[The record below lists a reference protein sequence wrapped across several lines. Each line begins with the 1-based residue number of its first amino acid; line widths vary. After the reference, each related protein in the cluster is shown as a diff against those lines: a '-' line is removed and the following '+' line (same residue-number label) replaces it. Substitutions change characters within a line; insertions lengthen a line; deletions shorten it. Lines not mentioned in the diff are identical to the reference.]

1 VTGLKLRDDAYYV
14 ATSDGVYILTPQG
27 EVVMTGRSIYGW
39 VDQLAPYLDGR
50 HTLAELTAALPTG
63 RKQMT
68 ERVISALRDRGVVVE
83 TREDADQVY
92 SLTSD
97 ERRLYSREIAFLGY
111 SGSSGERSFQ
121 AYRDN
126 VIALAGAGQLLTETV
141 WAALNSGSRTL
152 RVALTGADPAGL
164 IVLADCERRA
174 WQRDPR
180 QRIIC
185 SVADPADEDRLSDLV
200 TGAGIA
206 VYASD
211 LGDFDQVRAL
221 DRLCSRASVPF
232 VAAILAGDHAWLG
245 PFGTAI
251 GGRPSWMSAWR
262 RLLALEGGE
271 AGRVR
276 PEGACRPGPGFAGDG
291 PAEDDPAGNSLAGN
305 GLAGDGGAG
314 NGRAGNSGTS
324 DGRAAALG
332 DPRAG
337 ATLAVVA
344 NQLAR
349 EAMRQLSGTATSAEP
364 ARVVR
369 VVRVDLRSLRTES
382 HSFLPHSFSLT
393 ATHQDRAGLAAA
405 VDRLRE
411 GERLDPEEFSGRM
424 ASCLD
429 PRLGVLSEV
438 TEQDFAQVPLAV
450 AQVRVSDPVRLLD
463 PGGPLPVV
471 TGAGLSLAEARRAAV
486 LRGLAVYGSLMVDP
500 RRLHVRGD
508 APGLTGDP
516 AEDLAALRAGQ
527 WSGFVWGHGLADE
540 RPNVLAAEAV
550 FPALRGAAR
559 GNAPPPGV
567 AAGHDW
573 VEAVGSGLV
582 GQCRR
587 LTLNELDAGQRQFT
601 LIEWTEVALD
611 AAGRRYRSMAAVLGD
626 RLGVYDVTGSLR
638 VPTLAFRLDGVTVA
652 YASGFSFGDALR
664 NGLAEVLLF
673 HQAQADGE
681 APYAPSRVPPLP
693 EHGCL
698 PGIAAC
704 PAWSID
710 AAGAVA
716 QLAHLGWSAVA
727 VPLDH
732 DPSVTGSI
740 LPYLVNVVVA
750 RG

>member
-1 VTGLKLRDDAYYV
+1 VTGLKLREDAYYV
-14 ATSDGVYILTPQG
+14 ATSDGVYILTPHG
-27 EVVMTGRSIYGW
+27 EVVMTGRSIFGW
-39 VDQLAPYLDGR
+39 IDRLAPYLDGR

-63 RKQMT
+63 RKQLT

-83 TREDADQVY
+83 TGEDADQVY

-111 SGSSGERSFQ
+111 SGSSGERRFQ
-121 AYRDN
+121 AYRDS
-126 VIALAGAGQLLTETV
+126 VIVLAGAGQLLAETV
-141 WAALNSGSRTL
+141 RAALNSGSRTL
-152 RVALTGADPAGL
+152 RVALTGADPADQ
-164 IVLADCERRA
+164 IVLTDCERRA
-174 WQRDPR
+174 RQRDPR
-180 QRIIC
+180 QGIIR
-185 SVADPADEDRLSDLV
+185 STADPADEDRLSDLV
-200 TGAGIA
+200 TRAGIV

-211 LGDFDQVRAL
+211 RADVDQARAL

-232 VAAILAGDHAWLG
+232 MAAILAGDHAWLG
-245 PFGTAI
+245 PFGSAV
-251 GGRPSWMSAWR
+251 GGRPGWMSAWR
-262 RLLALEGGE
+262 RLLAQEGAE

-276 PEGACRPGPGFAGDG
+276 PDGTGRPGPGFAGDG
-291 PAEDDPAGNSLAGN
+291 PAEDDPARNGPAGN
-305 GLAGDGGAG
+305 GGARNGRAGDGGTSG
-314 NGRAGNSGTS
+314 GRAPAPGDPPAG
-324 DGRAAALG
+324 AAL
-332 DPRAG
+332 
-337 ATLAVVA
+337 TVVA
-344 NQLAR
+344 NQLIR
-349 EAMRQLSGTATSAEP
+349 EVMRQLSGTATSVGP
-364 ARVVR
+364 ARM
-369 VVRVDLRSLRTES
+369 VRVDLWSLRTES
-382 HSFLPHSFSLT
+382 HSFLPHSFSLA
-393 ATHQDRAGLAAA
+393 ATRQDRAGLAGAI
-405 VDRLRE
+405 DRLRD
-411 GERLDPEEFSGRM
+411 GERLGPEEFSGRM
-424 ASCLD
+424 ATCLD

-500 RRLHVRGD
+500 RRLHVRGN

-527 WSGFVWGHGLADE
+527 WSGFVWGYGLADE
-540 RPNVLAAEAV
+540 RPHALAAEAV
-550 FPALRGAAR
+550 FPALRGAR
-559 GNAPPPGV
+559 PGDAPPPGV

-573 VEAVGSGLV
+573 TEAVRSGLV

-587 LTLNELDAGQRQFT
+587 LTLAGLDAGQRQFT
-601 LIEWTEVALD
+601 PIEWTEVALD

-626 RLGVYDVTGSLR
+626 GLDVYDVTGSIR

-652 YASGFSFGDALR
+652 YASGFSFADALR
-664 NGLAEVLLF
+664 DGLAEVLLF

-681 APYAPSRVPPLP
+681 APYAPARLPPLP
-693 EHGCL
+693 ERGRR
-698 PGIAAC
+698 PGVTAC

-710 AAGAVA
+710 AAGAAA
-716 QLAHLGWSAVA
+716 QLARLGWSAVA

-740 LPYLVNVVVA
+740 LPYLVHVVVA

>member
-1 VTGLKLRDDAYYV
+1 MTGLKLREDAYYV

-27 EVVMTGRSIYGW
+27 EVVMTGRSIFGW
-39 VDQLAPYLDGR
+39 VDRLAPYLDGQ
-50 HTLAELTAALPTG
+50 HTLAELTAALPAG

-83 TREDADQVY
+83 TGEDADQVY

-121 AYRDN
+121 AYRDS
-126 VIALAGAGQLLTETV
+126 VIVLAGAGRLLADTV
-141 WAALNSGSRTL
+141 RAALDSGSRTL
-152 RVALTGADPAGL
+152 RVALAGADPADL

-174 WQRDPR
+174 RQHDPR
-180 QRIIC
+180 QRIIR
-185 SVADPADEDRLSDLV
+185 SAADPADEDRLSDLV
-200 TGAGIA
+200 TGAGIV

-211 LGDFDQVRAL
+211 RADVDQARAL
-221 DRLCSRASVPF
+221 DRLCSRAGVPF
-232 VAAILAGDHAWLG
+232 VAAVLDGDHAWLG
-245 PFGTAI
+245 PFGPTTS
-251 GGRPSWMSAWR
+251 GRPGWMSAWR
-262 RLLALEGGE
+262 RLLALEGDE

-276 PEGACRPGPGFAGDG
+276 PDGAGRLGPGFAGDG
-291 PAEDDPAGNSLAGN
+291 AAEDDPAGNGLAGN
-305 GLAGDGGAG
+305 GLAGDG
-314 NGRAGNSGTS
+314 RAGDGG

-337 ATLAVVA
+337 AALTVVA
-344 NQLAR
+344 NQLIR
-349 EAMRQLSGTATSAEP
+349 EVMRQLSGTATSAEP
-364 ARVVR
+364 TRMT
-369 VVRVDLRSLRTES
+369 RVDLRSLNRKN
-382 HSFLPHSFSLT
+382 HPFLPHPFSLA
-393 ATHQDRAGLAAA
+393 ATRQDRAGLAAA

-411 GERLDPEEFSGRM
+411 GERLEPEEFSGRM
-424 ASCLD
+424 TACLE
-429 PRLGVLSEV
+429 PRFGVLSKV

-486 LRGLAVYGSLMVDP
+486 LRALAVYGSLMVDP

-540 RPNVLAAEAV
+540 RPHALAAEAV
-550 FPALRGAAR
+550 FPALRGAR
-559 GNAPPPGV
+559 PGNAPPPGV

-573 VEAVGSGLV
+573 VEAVRSGLV

-601 LIEWTEVALD
+601 PIEWTEVALD

-626 RLGVYDVTGSLR
+626 RLDVYDVTGSLR

-652 YASGFSFGDALR
+652 YTSGFSFGDALR
-664 NGLAEVLLF
+664 DGLAEVLLF
-673 HQAQADGE
+673 HQVQADGE
-681 APYAPSRVPPLP
+681 APYAPARVPPLR
-693 EHGCL
+693 EHGRL
-698 PGIAAC
+698 PRITAC

-710 AAGAVA
+710 AAGAAA